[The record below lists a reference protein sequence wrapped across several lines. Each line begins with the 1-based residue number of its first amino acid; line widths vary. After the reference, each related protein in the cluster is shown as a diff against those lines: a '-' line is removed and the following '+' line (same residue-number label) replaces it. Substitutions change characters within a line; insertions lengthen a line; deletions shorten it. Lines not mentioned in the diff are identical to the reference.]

1 MTKTVGV
8 IGLGNMGRGIAKN
21 IRLAGHDLMVW
32 DVSEA
37 ARNAFAETARV
48 TPPPEMAASANVVI
62 FVVPGSK
69 EIDSILGDMLATA
82 GSELILWDFTTS
94 DPVYTKKLAARAAGA
109 GVPYMDAGMT
119 GGGAKGA
126 DDGTMTL
133 MIGGDADVLERS
145 RPVLEACA
153 GKLIHLGPSG
163 AGHTMKV
170 VHNLITHTNFLAC
183 SEAGRLAEAA
193 GIELADMIKVFN
205 AGNARS
211 FISERRFPDHILS
224 KTWDGRSRIFN
235 LRKDVG
241 MAVALAEELGSP
253 MRLGHQTLAWIQ
265 AAVDAGMEEEDFTR
279 MYPALDK
286 LAETQ
291 RTDTK
296 EISPSRPN

>member
-1 MTKTVGV
+1 MTTSVGV
-8 IGLGNMGRGIAKN
+8 IGLGNMGRGIARNQAK
-21 IRLAGHDLMVW
+21 AGHDLLVW
-32 DVSEA
+32 DLSED
-37 ARNAFAETARV
+37 ARNACSDIARAA
-48 TPPPEMAASANVVI
+48 PPHEMAAEAEVII

-69 EIDSILGDMLATA
+69 EIDEMLDPMLAKA
-82 GSELILWDFTTS
+82 GPNLILWDFTTS
-94 DPVYTKKLAARAAGA
+94 DPVYTKRLAVRAAEA

-133 MIGGDADVLERS
+133 MIGGDVAVLNRS
-145 RPVLEACA
+145 RNVLEACA

-193 GIELADMIKVFN
+193 GIDLADMIQVFN

-224 KTWDGRSRIFN
+224 DTW
-235 LRKDVG
+235 
-241 MAVALAEELGSP
+241 
-253 MRLGHQTLAWIQ
+253 
-265 AAVDAGMEEEDFTR
+265 
-279 MYPALDK
+279 
-286 LAETQ
+286 
-291 RTDTK
+291 
-296 EISPSRPN
+296 

>member
-21 IRLAGHDLMVW
+21 IVLAGHDLTVW
-32 DVSEA
+32 DLNEK
-37 ARNAFAETARV
+37 ARNTFAETARIAE
-48 TPPPEMAASANVVI
+48 PAAMAEAADVVI
-62 FVVPGSK
+62 FVVPGSA
-69 EIDSILGDMLATA
+69 EIDAILDPMLAA
-82 GSELILWDFTTS
+82 AKPGLILWDFTTS
-94 DPVYTKKLAARAAGA
+94 DPVYTKRLAARAGA
-109 GVPYMDAGMT
+109 VGVPYMDAGMT

-133 MIGGDADVLERS
+133 MIGGDAEVLERW
-145 RPVLEACA
+145 REVLEACA
-153 GKLIHLGPSG
+153 GKIIHLGPSG

-193 GIELADMIKVFN
+193 GIDLADMIKVFN

-224 KTWDGRSRIFN
+224 DTWDGRSRIFN

-253 MRLGHQTLAWIQ
+253 MRIGHQTLAWIQ
-265 AAVDAGMEEEDFTR
+265 AAVDAGMEDEDFTR
-279 MYPALDK
+279 LYPALDK
-286 LAETQ
+286 L
-291 RTDTK
+291 TK
-296 EISPSRPN
+296 D